1 MEELKIVSV
10 KRKSF
15 WKKLG
20 PGLITGASDD
30 DPSGIATYS
39 QAGAQFGSKLLW
51 TAIATYPLI
60 ISIQEMCARI
70 GLVTKTGLMGTIK
83 RYYPKYVLYT
93 ILLVCFPSIVLNIGA
108 DIAGMGAV
116 GNLLFPKV
124 PAFVFSI
131 VFTLLL
137 IYAIVVWNYRKI
149 ATVLKWLCIS
159 LFSYI
164 LIPFFTGTQWRSVL
178 HDTFIPSFQW
188 NADYLLALVGILGTT
203 ISPYLFFWQAA
214 MEMEEENEQHIVV
227 DKIIIEDMQTD
238 VKGGLLLTNVVF
250 YFIILTTGTVLF
262 SAGIHKIDTV
272 EQAAKALRPLA
283 GNMSYILFTFGVLG
297 TGFLAIPVLG
307 GSLSYMLAETF
318 NWEEGMNKKFNEARG
333 FYITLIVSLMI
344 GLGILFIGISPIQA
358 LIYTAV
364 LYGII
369 APVLIALI
377 LHICNNKKIMGE
389 YVNNRWLN
397 ISGVITF
404 LVMSFAAVGLIWLYF
419 K

>member
-1 MEELKIVSV
+1 MDVLK
-10 KRKSF
+10 KKPAKNKSF
-15 WKKLG
+15 WQKLG

-70 GLVTKTGLMGTIK
+70 GLVTRTGLMGTIK
-83 RYYPKYVLYT
+83 KYYPRYVLYA
-93 ILLVCFPSIVLNIGA
+93 ILLVCFPSIILNIGA

-124 PAFVFSI
+124 PAFIFSI
-131 VFTLLL
+131 LFTGLL
-137 IYAIVVWNYRKI
+137 IYTIVVWNYRKI

-159 LFSYI
+159 LFCYI
-164 LIPFFTGTQWRSVL
+164 LIPFFTHTQWRSVL
-178 HDTFIPSFQW
+178 KNTFIPSLEW
-188 NADYLLALVGILGTT
+188 NADYLLSLVGILGTT

-214 MEMEEENEQHIVV
+214 MEVEEENEQQVVV
-227 DKIIIEDMQTD
+227 DKQIIEEMQTD

-262 SAGIHKIDTV
+262 GAGIHKIDTV
-272 EQAAKALRPLA
+272 EQAAKALQPVA
-283 GNMSYILFTFGVLG
+283 GNLSYALFSIGVLG
-297 TGFLAIPVLG
+297 TGFLAVPVLG

-318 NWEEGMNKKFNEARG
+318 NWEEGMNKKFHEAKG
-333 FYITLIVSLMI
+333 FYITLIASLI
-344 GLGILFIGISPIQA
+344 IALGILFIGISPIRA

-369 APVLIALI
+369 APVLIVLI
-377 LHICNNKKIMGE
+377 LLICNNKKIMGR

-397 ISGVITF
+397 ISGVVTF
-404 LVMSFAAVGLIWLYF
+404 LVMLFASAALLWFYF